1 MATMPDNRLALR
13 SMTQD
18 DVVAVHALSK
28 AEQWPHRLEDLA
40 DMLAVGSGL
49 VAEMGGEIAASTMWW
64 AAGDRCATLG
74 MVIVART
81 HRGAGLGRIVMEAAL
96 DRIGARLGND
106 ATILLNATEE
116 GVPLYRKL
124 GFAGIAEILQHQ
136 GASFAAPLIPLAP
149 GERIRPL
156 GTQDAGRVAALL
168 EGATGLARPAMME
181 LLLDKAHG
189 IVLDRDGEPT
199 GVALFRRFG
208 RGYVI
213 GPVVAPDEVRAQAL
227 IAQWLGSR
235 SGEFTRLD
243 IAGDGKLGAWLEDL
257 GIVRVGRVVTMVRGP
272 EPICDGPARSFAIVS
287 QALG

>member
-13 SMTQD
+13 PMTPD
-18 DVVAVHALSK
+18 DIAAVHALSK
-28 AEQWPHRLEDLA
+28 AEQWPHRPEDLS

-64 AAGDRCATLG
+64 VAGGRCATIG
-74 MVIVART
+74 MVIVSRT
-81 HRGAGLGRIVMEAAL
+81 HRGAGLGRIIMATAL
-96 DRIGARLGND
+96 DRIGERIGGD
-106 ATILLNATEE
+106 ATVLLNATDEA
-116 GVPLYRKL
+116 VPLYRKL
-124 GFAGIAEILQHQ
+124 GFVGIAEILQQQ
-136 GASFAAPLIPLAP
+136 GAAFAAPLIPLAP
-149 GERIRPL
+149 GERIRPV
-156 GTQDAGRVAALL
+156 GTHDAGRVASLI

-189 IVLDRDGEPT
+189 IVLDRDGELT

-243 IAGDGKLGAWLEDL
+243 VAGDSKLGAWLEDL
-257 GIVRVGRVVTMVRGP
+257 GIIRVGRVVTMVRGHEP
-272 EPICDGPARSFAIVS
+272 ERRGPGRSFAIVS